1 MNFIMDIIDSF
12 SSFLWGGPML
22 VLLLGT
28 HIYFTVRLGGIQ
40 RWLPRGIRLSF
51 GGSTKTKSETN
62 SETGHSTGN
71 GPGRKASSHSGITPY
86 AALATSLAA
95 TIGTG
100 NIIGISTA
108 IAIGGP
114 GAVFWC
120 WLTGVLGMATCYGE
134 SLLAVLYR
142 IKSPSGGYR
151 GGPMYVLQNGLHNKR
166 LAVIFSVSGVLASF
180 GMGSSVQSHSLSAAI
195 TEHFSVSPHII
206 GIVVAMLAGFALLGG
221 VRQITKICSYFV
233 PIMSL
238 FYLTGCLW
246 LLFLN
251 RSFLWEAVTVIVRSA
266 FSSRALAGGLI
277 GTAVLTGL
285 RIGISRGL
293 FTNEAGLGSI
303 PMSAA
308 TAESGTATDLSLIA
322 MTGPFWDTVVIC
334 AITGLAIV
342 SSILKSPEAFANI
355 SADALCFQ
363 AFAQLPMFGK
373 EILSLSL
380 VLFAFATIL
389 GWSFYGECSVRFL
402 SGEKG
407 VKLYQLLYLMS
418 VYLGA
423 VVSLKVVWGISDLLN
438 ALMALPNLLCLWLLR
453 KKIFSETKRAGL

>member
-1 MNFIMDIIDSF
+1 MDFLFEMIDSF
-12 SSFLWGGPML
+12 TGFLWNGPML

-28 HIYFTVRLGGIQ
+28 HVYFTVRLKGIQ
-40 RWLPRGIRLSF
+40 KWLPRGIRLSF
-51 GGSTKTKSETN
+51 SGG
-62 SETGHSTGN
+62 GGAA
-71 GPGRKASSHSGITPY
+71 GKAGGVTPY

-134 SLLAVLYR
+134 SLLAVIYR
-142 IKSPSGGYR
+142 VKGPSGGYR
-151 GGPMYVLQNGLHNKR
+151 GGPMYVLQNRLHKKGW
-166 LAVIFSVSGVLASF
+166 AVVFAAAGVLASF
-180 GMGSSVQSHSLSAAI
+180 GMGSSVQSHSLSAAV
-195 TEHFSVSPHII
+195 TKHFAVSPHVI
-206 GIVVAMLAGFALLGG
+206 GIGVAMLAGLVLLGG
-221 VRQITKICSYFV
+221 VRQISKICSYFV
-233 PIMSL
+233 PVMSL
-238 FYLTGCLW
+238 FYLAGCLW
-246 LLFLN
+246 LLWLN
-251 RSFLWEAVTVIVRSA
+251 RGFVWKAVIVIAGSA
-266 FSSRALAGGLI
+266 FSSRSLAGGLA
-277 GTAVLTGL
+277 GAAVLTGL

-308 TAESGTATDLSLIA
+308 TAESGTPAELSLIS

-334 AITGLAIV
+334 AITGLVIV
-342 SSILKSPEAFANI
+342 SSILKSPGAFVNI

-363 AFAQLPMFGK
+363 AFAQLPVFGK

-389 GWSFYGECSVRFL
+389 GWSFYGECSARFL

-407 VKLYQLLYLMS
+407 VKAYQLLYLMS

-423 VVSLKVVWGISDLLN
+423 VVSLKLVWGISDLLN
-438 ALMALPNLLCLWLLR
+438 AMMALPNLLCLWLLR
-453 KKIFSETKRAGL
+453 REIFTETAKAGLMRGDV